1 MQLARRRLLGLG
13 AAASASLMMSRAPWA
28 QAYPTRPV
36 RWIVGFPAGS
46 SGDMV
51 ARLTTQWLAERLGQ
65 PFIVENRSGA
75 GGNLATELVARA
87 PADGYTLLAAGS
99 GHAINATLYD
109 KLAFNFLRDIAP
121 VAGTIRVPN
130 MMVVNPS
137 FPTRTVVDFIAYAKA
152 HPGKVNMASA
162 GNGTTPHLT
171 GELFKLMADVNMVH
185 VPYRGTVP
193 ALNDLLSGQV
203 DVMFGPVPACIEF
216 TRTGRL
222 RALAVTTEV
231 RWDALPDLPAT
242 AEFLPGFEAST
253 FYGAGAPRNTSAEI
267 ITRLNNEINRGLVD
281 PVLKARFLE
290 FGGAVM
296 PGSPADFGQL
306 IAAETQKWARVLK
319 FANIRAD

>member
-87 PADGYTLLAAGS
+87 PSDGYTLLAAGS